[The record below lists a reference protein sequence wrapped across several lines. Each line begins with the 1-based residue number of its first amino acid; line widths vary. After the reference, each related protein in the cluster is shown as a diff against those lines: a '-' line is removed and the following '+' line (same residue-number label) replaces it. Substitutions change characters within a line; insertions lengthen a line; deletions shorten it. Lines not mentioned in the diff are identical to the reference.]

1 MRVSRE
7 SLLKIAHETVDRK
20 IRKNRSIQA
29 VYLCGSLLGQ
39 DYQLGGAADI
49 DLVFIHT
56 DKQPVDREVTPLS
69 EDIHLD
75 IAHHA
80 QSDYR
85 HGKQIRVHSWLGPT
99 LNTAMVLHDPS
110 HMLDFIQA
118 SVRGQFDRADY
129 IYERAQHQNAQARK
143 IWRSYQPYGGSPVI
157 ENPIKCAHSYVR
169 ALGHAANAVASLSG
183 PPLTERRLLFEFQA
197 HAEAAGRPGLY
208 PGLLGLLGWHNLR
221 QADLKEMIAAWME
234 LYQRLP
240 EETTPARLHLC
251 RQNYYS
257 AAFQAMLES
266 EKPEAI
272 LWPLVRTTTLG
283 MQIQAE
289 DKTVTEKGWALL
301 GYLGLSIASLHE
313 RLAALDAYLDLVEET
328 MEEWA
333 QANGVFET

>member
-7 SLLKIAHETVDRK
+7 SLLKIAHETVDRN
-20 IRKNRSIQA
+20 IRKNRSITA
-29 VYLCGSLLGQ
+29 AYLCGSLLGQ
-39 DYQLGGAADI
+39 DFQLGGAADI

-56 DKQPVDREVTPLS
+56 DTPPFDREVMPLS

-99 LNTAMVLHDPS
+99 LNSAMVLHDPR

-129 IYERAQHQNAQARK
+129 IYERAQHQITQARK
-143 IWRSYQPYGGSPVI
+143 IWRSYQPYGGSPEI
-157 ENPIKCAHSYVR
+157 DNPIECAHSYVR

-183 PPLTERRLLFEFQA
+183 PPLTERRLLLEFQSR
-197 HAEAAGRPGLY
+197 AEATGKPGLH

-221 QADLKEMIAAWME
+221 PADLQEMIAAWKE

-240 EETTPARLHLC
+240 EKTTPARLNFC

-257 AAFQAMLES
+257 AAFQAMMERQQ
-266 EKPEAI
+266 PEAI

-283 MQIQAE
+283 MKVQAE
-289 DKTVTEKGWALL
+289 DAAFTEIGWALL
-301 GYLGLSIASLHE
+301 GHLGLSEAALHE